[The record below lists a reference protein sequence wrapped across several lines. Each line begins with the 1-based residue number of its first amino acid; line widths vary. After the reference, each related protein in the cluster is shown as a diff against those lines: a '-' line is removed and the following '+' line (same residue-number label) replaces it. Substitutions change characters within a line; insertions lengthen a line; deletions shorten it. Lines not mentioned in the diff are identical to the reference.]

1 MRTQVRI
8 LSLQPTTLLESIRKD
23 EDHSRLRAGGSS
35 NFHAGEIRQTTGRF
49 WFRRNHESRCCNR
62 RLIGWPPKKPLKQTE
77 GNNIVEFAPSVA
89 EADATLAKFGYTESR
104 ELAAA

>member
-1 MRTQVRI
+1 
-8 LSLQPTTLLESIRKD
+8 
-23 EDHSRLRAGGSS
+23 
-35 NFHAGEIRQTTGRF
+35 
-49 WFRRNHESRCCNR
+49 
-62 RLIGWPPKKPLKQTE
+62 LIGWPPKKPLKQTE